1 MNAKLYVDTLLP
13 KLVVDCKTSTSFIF
27 QQDGAA
33 AHTHTAREAQD
44 WITTNYTEFIG
55 QDEWPVA
62 TDLIHWTVQ

>member
-1 MNAKLYVDTLLP
+1 MVQL
-13 KLVVDCKTSTSFIF
+13 
-27 QQDGAA
+27 
-33 AHTHTAREAQD
+33 HTHTAREAQD